1 MEKREELLR
10 QLNRC
15 ISAIDS
21 LKNELIDLSPMLDET
36 AYINRQMTE
45 LEEMRE
51 VLCINPSELIFKN

>member
-36 AYINRQMTE
+36 AYINRQITE

-51 VLCINPSELIFKN
+51 VLCINPSELIF

>member
-36 AYINRQMTE
+36 AYINRQITE